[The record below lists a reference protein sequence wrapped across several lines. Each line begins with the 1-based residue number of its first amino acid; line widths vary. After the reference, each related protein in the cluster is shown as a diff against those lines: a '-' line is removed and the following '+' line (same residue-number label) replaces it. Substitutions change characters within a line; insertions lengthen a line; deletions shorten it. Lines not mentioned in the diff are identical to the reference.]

1 MQFMNTLLRIDEVCE
16 STIIRIGRIA
26 AWVSILLIV
35 VIIFDVVTRRFFV
48 LGSTKLQELEWHI
61 HAVLFMFCLG
71 YGYVKNTHV
80 RIDLVRE
87 KLSERKKLWIEL
99 IGCLFFLIP
108 YSFIVI
114 YHGIDWWN
122 RSFQLNEVS
131 ASATGLPYRWIIKAI
146 LPIGFAVLLVS
157 GVTTAIRK
165 ILQLFGPPEI
175 REIVNQREKKQV
187 VRLDE
192 AEMPKEQQ

>member
-1 MQFMNTLLRIDEVCE
+1 MNTLLRIDEVCE

-99 IGCLFFLIP
+99 IGCLFFSDPLFV
-108 YSFIVI
+108 YC
-114 YHGIDWWN
+114 D
-122 RSFQLNEVS
+122 
-131 ASATGLPYRWIIKAI
+131 LPWY
-146 LPIGFAVLLVS
+146 
-157 GVTTAIRK
+157 
-165 ILQLFGPPEI
+165 
-175 REIVNQREKKQV
+175 
-187 VRLDE
+187 
-192 AEMPKEQQ
+192 